1 MLMSIT
7 GSYAQNSNNGS
18 ATSSNIL
25 ENYKRLD
32 ISFASTI
39 IDNFDD
45 NFNGV
50 SCGVIWG
57 TRLSKSIPL
66 FIEYGAN
73 VSWTTRK
80 YENDL
85 LDDDGYYYFDE
96 DLDLTY
102 TFINASVPINIA
114 YKFALPN
121 NPDVFISPFVGINCK
136 YNIIG
141 MIKAEDEK
149 IDFFNDDDMEIFYS
163 DAAKRFQVG
172 MNFGLGLS
180 YKQLYIGYR
189 FQPDYMDFIEDTKTK
204 TNYVTLGINF

>member
-85 LDDDGYYYFDE
+85 LDDDGYYYF
-96 DLDLTY
+96 L
-102 TFINASVPINIA
+102 
-114 YKFALPN
+114 
-121 NPDVFISPFVGINCK
+121 
-136 YNIIG
+136 
-141 MIKAEDEK
+141 K
-149 IDFFNDDDMEIFYS
+149 IVWEIVNS
-163 DAAKRFQVG
+163 KTAA
-172 MNFGLGLS
+172 
-180 YKQLYIGYR
+180 
-189 FQPDYMDFIEDTKTK
+189 FQPIRGIDYSFLQSVNLHPKCISLLLR
-204 TNYVTLGINF
+204 N